1 MPLARP
7 YFAGHGEAVSAVPA
21 GSVEDEHGVGG
32 GIDAAADL
40 GAVRVD
46 RRGVAAG
53 YDETGPLPFSGQIA
67 ATT

>member
-1 MPLARP
+1 M
-7 YFAGHGEAVSAVPA
+7 PA